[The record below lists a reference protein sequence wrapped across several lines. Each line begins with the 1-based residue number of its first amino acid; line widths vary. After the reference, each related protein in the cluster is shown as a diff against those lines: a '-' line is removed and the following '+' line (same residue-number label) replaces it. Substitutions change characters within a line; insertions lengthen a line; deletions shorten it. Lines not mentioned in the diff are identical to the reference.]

1 MGVQVGVTQRDAF
14 LRVGEVKG
22 KLPIG
27 CTFTGPNAKGIF
39 ATANGASGIQ
49 RDGGINLLFRLDMRP
64 LAKPYLGLARPTCA
78 KVGVED
84 LRKIAWRDLLCHY
97 NGF

>member
-1 MGVQVGVTQRDAF
+1 MMQSGAF
-14 LRVGEVKG
+14 PQLREVNG

-49 RDGGINLLFRLDMRP
+49 RDGGINLLFRLVMPP

-97 NGF
+97 DGF